1 MAVFPTTETSRAL
14 RSRTR
19 STVLDRGP
27 APPARPLP
35 VRKRIF
41 DLAIVALTSPVWMP
55 ASLACAAA
63 ILIGDGR
70 PVLYL
75 SHRRIGG
82 GTARVAKFRT
92 MRIGAAE
99 VANRDTIP
107 VERVRFLNIP
117 TDSPLYSGVGR
128 RIEHLAM
135 TELPQL
141 WLVVRGAM
149 SVVGNRPLPDNVV
162 TSLKEAHPDVEHR
175 FRVPC
180 GLTGPVQLVGRDH
193 LSDRERLD
201 LEAAYVDAVAEGYR
215 VRLDVSILLRTAIVA
230 VRPGRRMSATAAHAL
245 ISRHRRPG
253 GTG

>member
-19 STVLDRGP
+19 STVLDRGL

-35 VRKRIF
+35 ARKRIF
-41 DLAIVALTSPVWMP
+41 DLAIVALASPVWIP
-55 ASLACAAA
+55 AALACAAA

-75 SHRRIGG
+75 SERRIGVG
-82 GTARVAKFRT
+82 SARVAKFRT
-92 MRIGAAE
+92 MRIGAAQ

-107 VERVRFLNIP
+107 VEGVRFLNIP
-117 TDSPLYSGVGR
+117 IDSPLYTAVGR
-128 RIEHLAM
+128 RIEQLAM

-162 TSLKEAHPDVEHR
+162 ASLAEAHPDVEHR

-180 GLTGPVQLVGRDH
+180 GMTGPVQLVGRDD

-201 LEAAYVDAVAEGYR
+201 LEAAYAHAVAERYR

-230 VRPGRRMSATAAHAL
+230 VRPARRMSAAAAHAL
-245 ISRHRRPG
+245 ICRHRWHG
-253 GTG
+253 GSE